1 MKLKAGTLGVDI
13 SRQTALW
20 LMLVILLICFGLS
33 LPTLN
38 RHQISTDELA
48 TLTKIGGIAPA
59 VSPAEIV
66 ALVQTHTPDQ
76 VPLYYVLVWIWA
88 QFTGF
93 TVFPLR
99 LLSTLTGLLALAAVF
114 RFAADTCDR
123 RVALLSAL
131 LFSFSSLA
139 VTRFHIIRML
149 PLVMLLAAIHTW
161 LYWRLA
167 HGKGGRG
174 RDWLAFVLSIG
185 CLLYTHILAPVII
198 AGLGAYHLAFVP
210 RNARWRRILAAWAL
224 GTALILPYLTEIA
237 RGAEV
242 VAVRE
247 RHPPMP
253 LLEIVSVLGGALTN
267 FAPMLWLPI
276 LVGIGMAFYRRRAGG
291 LARIG
296 FVALAAALALVL
308 LNGFIN
314 LLEPKSMR
322 YFLPIWHLAIIIFA
336 AALLQLPWRRLT
348 VPLFVALWAASGFN
362 LLYGEP
368 DPSYE
373 YAYRVYS
380 DFREKYPPLHRYAQ
394 ILRGKTLPGEYL
406 IGFRTSHYV
415 YFDHPHVGGSFAQ
428 YYLETEIE
436 LGGVF
441 LHATEGK
448 YRLKRDV
455 EAVMAARPYVILA
468 HDPRDELP
476 NRELALHHIEQ
487 AFHACP
493 AFVDEADLHIQRYA
507 HPVVG
512 CDHAPAASVVYGNG
526 IRLRDRAVRYD
537 VESESVQ
544 ALLWWGIPDEAMLDD
559 FNISLQVFDS
569 NGEKAEQ
576 VDRHLDAQLTP
587 WGVVELATGDLAAG
601 EYELKLILYNRH
613 DGAKVSSANAAKLI
627 TIFGFVKAAA

>member
-1 MKLKAGTLGVDI
+1 MPPLDIAAVLGGVL
-13 SRQTALW
+13 TNFWPLLW
-20 LMLVILLICFGLS
+20 LPLL
-33 LPTLN
+33 
-38 RHQISTDELA
+38 
-48 TLTKIGGIAPA
+48 
-59 VSPAEIV
+59 
-66 ALVQTHTPDQ
+66 
-76 VPLYYVLVWIWA
+76 
-88 QFTGF
+88 
-93 TVFPLR
+93 
-99 LLSTLTGLLALAAVF
+99 
-114 RFAADTCDR
+114 
-123 RVALLSAL
+123 
-131 LFSFSSLA
+131 
-139 VTRFHIIRML
+139 
-149 PLVMLLAAIHTW
+149 
-161 LYWRLA
+161 
-167 HGKGGRG
+167 
-174 RDWLAFVLSIG
+174 
-185 CLLYTHILAPVII
+185 
-198 AGLGAYHLAFVP
+198 AGLGM
-210 RNARWRRILAAWAL
+210 AL
-224 GTALILPYLTEIA
+224 
-237 RGAEV
+237 
-242 VAVRE
+242 
-247 RHPPMP
+247 H
-253 LLEIVSVLGGALTN
+253 
-267 FAPMLWLPI
+267 
-276 LVGIGMAFYRRRAGG
+276 RRRADL

-296 FVALAAALALVL
+296 FVAAGRGAGAAHAEWGRELYRTEIHALFPALVAY
-308 LNGFIN
+308 
-314 LLEPKSMR
+314 R
-322 YFLPIWHLAIIIFA
+322 HDHLW
-336 AALLQLPWRRLT
+336 PRRCCSCLGGGLT

-368 DPSYE
+368 DSSYE

-380 DFREKYPPLHRYAQ
+380 DFRDKYPPLHRYAQ
-394 ILRGKTLPGEYL
+394 ILRGKSLPDEYL

-436 LGGVF
+436 MEGVF

-455 EAVMAARPYVILA
+455 EAVMAARPYLILA

-544 ALLWWGIPDEAMLDD
+544 ALLWWEIPDEAMLDD

-569 NGEKAEQ
+569 NGEKAGQ
-576 VDRHLDAQLTP
+576 TDRHLDAQLTP

-613 DGAKVSSANAAKLI
+613 DGAENQRRECGEAHHDLQFRQGSGMRGAADRGGSSPGPGVALPILSLAAVLLAGI
-627 TIFGFVKAAA
+627 RLDGAGLESLSDMG